1 MSAVILL
8 RRIGGGILVLWLVS
22 IIAFLLVAL
31 LPGDA
36 AESIAGES
44 ATPAD
49 VQIIRERLGLDKP
62 LPLQYVDWLMGVLRG
77 DFGTSLRS
85 GESVT
90 TVILQAAPATFSLAA
105 LAIVIALL
113 ISFPAGTIAAFRRGG
128 ATDRIISTLA
138 TVGIAMPSFW
148 ILMLLIIVFAQ
159 LNPWLPATG
168 YAPMSDGVWPWLSH
182 LLLPATALGLAVAAE
197 MARHTR
203 GCVIDVLSRSYIRT
217 ARARGA
223 GGWWLVRHHVLRNA
237 AIPVITVLG
246 LQIGHLVGGAIVVE
260 AVAGIPGLGTMAI
273 EAIFQRE
280 YPTIQGFVLLTG
292 AIIVIA
298 NLVVDLA
305 YTVINPRVRAEA

>member
-1 MSAVILL
+1 MTSVILL
-8 RRIGGGILVLWLVS
+8 RRLAGGVLVLWLVS
-22 IIAFLLVAL
+22 VIAFLLVAL

-44 ATPAD
+44 ATPQD

-62 LPLQYVDWLMGVLRG
+62 LFLQYFDWMGGVLTG
-77 DFGTSLRS
+77 SFGVSLRT

-90 TVILQAAPATFSLAA
+90 SLILQAAPATFSLAA
-105 LAIVIALL
+105 LSIVIA
-113 ISFPAGTIAAFRRGG
+113 IVVSIPAGTIAAFRRGSWI
-128 ATDRIISTLA
+128 DRILSTFA

-148 ILMLLIIVFAQ
+148 ILMILVAIFATI
-159 LNPWLPATG
+159 NPWLPATG
-168 YAPMSDGVWPWLSH
+168 YAPLSDGFGTWLSH
-182 LLLPATALGLAVAAE
+182 LILPATALGLAVAAE

-203 GCVIDVLSRSYIRT
+203 GCVIDVLSRPYIRT

-223 GGWWLVRHHVLRNA
+223 NGWWLVRHHVVRNA

-280 YPTIQGFVLLTG
+280 FPTIQGFVLLTG
-292 AIIVIA
+292 AVVVVA

-305 YTVINPRVRAEA
+305 YTLINPRVKAHA